1 MGLKINSKSKIYTA
15 DPIVIKGLF
24 ERAAG
29 VTLVEKNGR
38 LCCDARVCIE
48 NNEEITT
55 LPEFMTL
62 RRGLVLKN
70 CTNLTELP
78 KGLISNCLFIE
89 NCPKLET
96 LPIDLW
102 VKVDVRIVGCDGITS
117 LPDTMV
123 VLRDLS
129 IENCKGFTTLPE
141 GFKVGVMGDGGIN
154 IIDCPNF
161 KGLPYALAAG
171 EVKIKNCP

>member
-1 MGLKINSKSKIYTA
+1 MALKINSKSKVNTA
-15 DPIVIKGLF
+15 DPIRIKGLF
-24 ERAAG
+24 EQAAG

-38 LCCDARVCIE
+38 LCCDDRVCIE
-48 NNEEITT
+48 NNKEITT

-62 RRGLVLKN
+62 RRGMVLKN
-70 CTNLTELP
+70 CINLTELP
-78 KGLISNCLFIE
+78 KGLITNCLFIE

-102 VKVDVRIVGCDGITS
+102 VKVDVRIVGCDSITS

-123 VLRDLS
+123 VLRNLS

-141 GFKVGVMGDGGIN
+141 GFKVGVMGDGKIE
-154 IIDCPNF
+154 IIDGPNF
-161 KGLPYALAAG
+161 KGLPHALAVD
-171 EVKIKNCP
+171 EVIIKNCS

>member
-1 MGLKINSKSKIYTA
+1 MGLIINSKLKVNTV
-15 DPIVIKGLF
+15 DPIVIKRMF
-24 ERAAG
+24 EQAAG

-38 LCCDARVCIE
+38 LFCDDKVCIE

-62 RRGLVLKN
+62 RRGLVLKD

-78 KGLISNCLFIE
+78 KGLITNCIFIE

-102 VKVDVRIVGCDGITS
+102 VKVDVRIAGCDGITS

-123 VLRDLS
+123 VLRNLS

-141 GFKVGVMGDGGIN
+141 GFKVGIMGDGRIE

-161 KGLPYALAAG
+161 KSLPHALAVDVV
-171 EVKIKNCP
+171 EIK